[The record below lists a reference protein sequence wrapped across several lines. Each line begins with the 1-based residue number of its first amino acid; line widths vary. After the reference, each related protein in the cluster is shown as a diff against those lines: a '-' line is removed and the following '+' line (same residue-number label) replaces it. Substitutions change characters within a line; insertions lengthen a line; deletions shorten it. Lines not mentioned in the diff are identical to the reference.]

1 MFHFEQLRFFRD
13 ADTGFPMTEAE
24 KVHSDDQR
32 RIGQENA
39 YKMIKE
45 SIVVEKKN
53 WNSVIG
59 PIKEDENK
67 QRVCCGSSGFTRRNT
82 F

>member
-32 RIGQENA
+32 RVGQENA

-53 WNSVIG
+53 
-59 PIKEDENK
+59 
-67 QRVCCGSSGFTRRNT
+67 
-82 F
+82 